1 MTGVQTCAL
10 PIYPFFTTKAADKG
24 SGLGLSTTLGIIR
37 GHGGRIDVESF
48 PSRGTTFRVLL
59 PAVEARPTAPNSVPG
74 AVSPRGAGRRVL
86 VVDAEPGVREVLTL
100 LLDSAGFAVR
110 TASDGAKALQLLQ
123 EGGEDYDLV
132 ITDVVMPGLDGPGL
146 IRAMRDSGR
155 RTPVVVI
162 GAAITPAQEKKF
174 LGEGVVAV
182 ISKPFSQA
190 EIFAVVHE
198 TLSAAGS
205 KGGG

>member
-1 MTGVQTCAL
+1 
-10 PIYPFFTTKAADKG
+10 
-24 SGLGLSTTLGIIR
+24 
-37 GHGGRIDVESF
+37 
-48 PSRGTTFRVLL
+48 
-59 PAVEARPTAPNSVPG
+59 
-74 AVSPRGAGRRVL
+74 
-86 VVDAEPGVREVLTL
+86 
-100 LLDSAGFAVR
+100 
-110 TASDGAKALQLLQ
+110 
-123 EGGEDYDLV
+123 
-132 ITDVVMPGLDGPGL
+132 MPGLDGPGL